1 MIRARL
7 ISQNET
13 REGGYELVAEWNKDS
28 TSMLWLDINAE
39 TLERENEVFAEFEIP
54 SLAVADIQ
62 RFRHPPK
69 FERLHN
75 CLFFLMRGLHEQTR
89 SIDFE
94 TISITVLLGERF
106 VLTRASD
113 TSPSINKAWDM
124 STNGPAS
131 SWGSTEEIAYRVLR
145 NVSERFVPI
154 LMNLEERLEEIE
166 DEIVS
171 SPSDK
176 LLAEL
181 LAYSRQLK
189 KLRRISRYHE
199 ALTRA
204 ASNADDEHVVL
215 QHEYRDLNGQFER
228 IASLSHL
235 YQEQTSDLINGYI
248 SVASHHLN
256 QIMRVLTI
264 VTVIIAPLSVVVGI
278 FGMNFEYMP
287 ELKFRYG
294 YFIALAAMAT
304 IAVSLAL
311 VFKRRGWL

>member
-7 ISQNET
+7 MSPNET
-13 REGGYELVAEWNKDS
+13 REGGFELVSEWEKDS
-28 TSMLWLDINAE
+28 TAMLWLDINGE
-39 TLERENEVFAEFEIP
+39 STEREAEIFELFEIP
-54 SLAVADIQ
+54 SLAVSDIQ
-62 RFRHPPK
+62 RVRHPPK
-69 FERLHN
+69 FERLPN
-75 CLFFLMRGLHEQTR
+75 CLFFLMRGLHEQTN
-89 SIDFE
+89 SIDFQ
-94 TISITVLLGERF
+94 TISITVLLGDRF
-106 VLTRASD
+106 VLTRANG
-113 TSPSINKAWDM
+113 TSPSINKAWEKTVD
-124 STNGPAS
+124 GPAS

-199 ALTRA
+199 ALTRQA
-204 ASNADDEHVVL
+204 ASTDQEHVVL
-215 QHEYRDLNGQFER
+215 LHEYRDLNEQFER
-228 IASLSHL
+228 IASLSNL
-235 YQEQTSDLINGYI
+235 YHEQTSDLINGYI

-264 VTVIIAPLSVVVGI
+264 VTVIIAPLSVMVGI

-287 ELKFRYG
+287 ELKYRYG
-294 YFIALAAMAT
+294 YFIALGVMVT
-304 IAVSLAL
+304 IALSLAAI
-311 VFKRRGWL
+311 FKRRGWL

>member
-13 REGGYELVAEWNKDS
+13 REGGYELVGEWDKDS
-28 TSMLWLDINAE
+28 TSMLWLDINGE
-39 TLERENEVFAEFEIP
+39 TLERESTLFAEFEIP

-62 RFRHPPK
+62 RVRHPPK
-69 FERLHN
+69 FERLPN
-75 CLFFLMRGLHEQTR
+75 CLFFLMRGLHEQTN
-89 SIDFE
+89 SIDFQ
-94 TISITVLLGERF
+94 TISIAVLLGERF
-106 VLTRASD
+106 VLTRANGK
-113 TSPSINKAWDM
+113 SPSINKAWDM
-124 STNGPAS
+124 TVNNAAS

-166 DEIVS
+166 DEIVTA
-171 SPSDK
+171 PSDK

-199 ALTRA
+199 ALTLS
-204 ASNADDEHVVL
+204 ASSADGHHVVL
-215 QHEYRDLNGQFER
+215 QAEYRDLNEQFER
-228 IASLSHL
+228 IASLSNL
-235 YQEQTSDLINGYI
+235 YHEQTSDLINGYI

-264 VTVIIAPLSVVVGI
+264 VTVIIAPLSVMVGI

-287 ELKFRYG
+287 ELKWRYG
-294 YFIALAAMAT
+294 YFIALGVMST
-304 IAVSLAL
+304 IAISLAL
-311 VFKRRGWL
+311 LFKRRGWL